1 MLTREQQAFFPQIVF
16 SSLDNTSADEL
27 SENVQTELLL
37 IIEWPEDT
45 VLIELVKRI
54 SPYYVFISKDLVTNT
69 SGQLEF
75 VKRMLPSVFDPKDM
89 LGTVEI
95 INSVS
100 FEKQSGSKLQVKDIV
115 VAPNISSYSN
125 AGNDKLS
132 LTLNSPTNFQPILSW
147 KHNFILERDKPLEI
161 WPEFELEEGIEL
173 KYRILR
179 MKDGNSDSI
188 VSSKTYSLAEL
199 RQPIIIKETGSREF
213 ISVSLLGKGVGTV
226 EIGPVHWRFSRLSF
240 GQMIL
245 GGNRF
250 SDAKRQEFFYYFNP
264 VDLKPPLN
272 VYFSGYR
279 PAEGFEGFHMMK
291 ELGTPFLLIADPRLE
306 GGSFYLGSEE
316 YEQGIKDVI
325 NQYLN
330 YLGFDQQQLILS
342 GLSMGTFGAL
352 YYGAMLK
359 PNAIIIGKP
368 LVNLGQV
375 AANIRTVR
383 PNEFGTASDLVLTMT
398 KGTTQNHVAEL
409 NNRFWDVFKQSD
421 FIATKLYVSYM
432 QHDDYDATAFDD
444 IIKNNLDS
452 GLQVVS
458 KGFEGRHNDNS
469 IGVIRWF
476 IYRFREHLSQ
486 EFKRDFYGME

>member
-1 MLTREQQAFFPQIVF
+1 MLTREQQAFFPQVVF

-226 EIGPVHWRFSRLSF
+226 EIGKKDLWR
-240 GQMIL
+240 
-245 GGNRF
+245 
-250 SDAKRQEFFYYFNP
+250 
-264 VDLKPPLN
+264 VLK
-272 VYFSGYR
+272 
-279 PAEGFEGFHMMK
+279 MK
-291 ELGTPFLLIADPRLE
+291 I
-306 GGSFYLGSEE
+306 
-316 YEQGIKDVI
+316 
-325 NQYLN
+325 
-330 YLGFDQQQLILS
+330 
-342 GLSMGTFGAL
+342 
-352 YYGAMLK
+352 
-359 PNAIIIGKP
+359 
-368 LVNLGQV
+368 
-375 AANIRTVR
+375 
-383 PNEFGTASDLVLTMT
+383 
-398 KGTTQNHVAEL
+398 
-409 NNRFWDVFKQSD
+409 
-421 FIATKLYVSYM
+421 
-432 QHDDYDATAFDD
+432 
-444 IIKNNLDS
+444 
-452 GLQVVS
+452 
-458 KGFEGRHNDNS
+458 
-469 IGVIRWF
+469 
-476 IYRFREHLSQ
+476 
-486 EFKRDFYGME
+486 